1 MTKIYPLFVVAILF
15 SGVGAQWP
23 ELLEMPS
30 MSSLEDGMR
39 NHLRSVID
47 TISSPFD
54 ISGAG

>member
-15 SGVGAQWP
+15 GGVGAQWP

-39 NHLRSVID
+39 SHLQAVID
-47 TISSPFD
+47 RLSSPFD
-54 ISGAG
+54 LTGAG